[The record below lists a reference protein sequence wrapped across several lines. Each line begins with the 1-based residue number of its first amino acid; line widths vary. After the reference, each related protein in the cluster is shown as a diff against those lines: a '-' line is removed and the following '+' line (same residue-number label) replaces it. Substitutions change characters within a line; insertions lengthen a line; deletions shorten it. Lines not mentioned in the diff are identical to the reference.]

1 MNRAIA
7 RSILDRFLYLAGGIA
22 DLMLPD
28 SCAAC
33 GAGEVADHGL
43 CLNCH
48 LKLLSLVA
56 LPYCRRCG
64 ASLGPAVP
72 ERDDG
77 CRACPVTLPRFSQVI
92 RLGSYADPL
101 RAVCRDLK
109 YRHQET
115 LRRRLGRL
123 LAEAVSARLA
133 DRMPE
138 VVLAVPMHWRRRL
151 GRPCDH
157 ARLLAGVLADC
168 LHLPLGYELVRLRNT
183 PPQVHLSRTKRI
195 ENVRGAFG
203 LAPGRN
209 WPGPTSCWLTTSPP
223 PAQLQTR
230 PPGRCWTA
238 GRHPSRWRW
247 WPRLNRRPPTQII
260 GEKTGKP
267 EYRITDESRIAS
279 RELSN

>member
-1 MNRAIA
+1 MNMAKP
-7 RSILDRFLYLAGGIA
+7 RSILDKFLYLAGGIA

-77 CRACPVTLPRFSQVI
+77 CRACPVTLPRFLRVI

-203 LAPGRN
+203 LARGAKLAGAN
-209 WPGPTSCWLTTSPP
+209 VLLVDDVTTTG
-223 PAQLQTR
+223 A
-230 PPGRCWTA
+230 TA
-238 GRHPSRWRW
+238 NEAARTLLDGGVSSVT
-247 WPRLNRRPPTQII
+247 LAVVAKAEPPTAYA
-260 GEKTGKP
+260 EHW
-267 EYRITDESRIAS
+267 RESR
-279 RELSN
+279 